1 MPRTGQP
8 RPKVT
13 TPAARRASSKPQ
25 ETADA
30 GMVAAERE
38 RVTKRDALIAEC
50 RRRAQ
55 LKGIGMHVFGNE
67 LFFHWA
73 GLSKSLQSPEAAA
86 IWLDHIG
93 APR

>member
-1 MPRTGQP
+1 MIGNHSAHRADLAA
-8 RPKVT
+8 
-13 TPAARRASSKPQ
+13 PAAAEHDR
-25 ETADA
+25 
-30 GMVAAERE
+30 VAA
-38 RVTKRDALIAEC
+38 RDALISDC

-86 IWLDHIG
+86 IWLDHVG
-93 APR
+93 CPR